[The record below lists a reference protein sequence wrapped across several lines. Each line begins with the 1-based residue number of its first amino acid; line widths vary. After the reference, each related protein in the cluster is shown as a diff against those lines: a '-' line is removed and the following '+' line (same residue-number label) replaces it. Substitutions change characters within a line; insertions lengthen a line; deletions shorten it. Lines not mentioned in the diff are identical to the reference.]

1 MERII
6 FSLKQIVTTAVI
18 FLALFTSFG
27 EFYAEEQGQK
37 SQSVTTEG
45 VIVFEEGEQGSV
57 ESTQQSQSIT
67 PVAKPSGTS
76 KPYGKSY
83 PATGEM
89 IKKSLMYTG
98 VGLILLFF
106 LLLFWKKRKKEEEKG

>member
-1 MERII
+1 MKRK
-6 FSLKQIVTTAVI
+6 FFRLGSIVTIAMI
-18 FLALFTSFG
+18 FLALFVSFSTVD
-27 EFYAEEQGQK
+27 AEEQGQK

-45 VIVFEEGEQGSV
+45 VIVFKEGENGNAG
-57 ESTQQSQSIT
+57 STQQSQNIT

-98 VGLILLFF
+98 IGLILLFF
-106 LLLFWKKRKKEEEKG
+106 LLLFWKKRKKEEKR